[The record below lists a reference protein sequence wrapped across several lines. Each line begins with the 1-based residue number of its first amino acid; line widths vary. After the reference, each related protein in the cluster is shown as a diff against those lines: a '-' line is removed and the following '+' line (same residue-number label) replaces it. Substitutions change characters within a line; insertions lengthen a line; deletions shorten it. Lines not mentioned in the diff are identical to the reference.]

1 MAGMSPKISRR
12 RQPYSKI
19 KVYLYQNNIPQV
31 EVGVAIGKTSSA
43 INQKL
48 NGTGGDFSLNE
59 ARALCEKFGIPK
71 EFFFEL
77 DVPIKEHN
85 ELDGE

>member
-1 MAGMSPKISRR
+1 MVGMSPKIVRR

-19 KVYLYQNNIPQV
+19 KVYLYQNNISQV
-31 EVGVAIGKTSSA
+31 EVGAVIGKTSSA

-48 NGTGGDFSLNE
+48 NGTGGDFSLSE
-59 ARALCEKFGIPK
+59 ARILCEKFGIPK

-77 DVPIKEHN
+77 DVPFKEQN